1 LLDGGQ
7 LRRGVR
13 DGDHFALQ
21 KQNRRLMDVY
31 RIGVARAGPRGA
43 RVKAASLQNRLMYR
57 GAGGAG
63 SVSERGAGLT
73 GSHWQRACTPQ
84 GCSGRPC
91 LMAGNRPRPS
101 TAATRAC
108 AAAPPSRT
116 AAVRAPCA
124 GRGRGGGGVRR
135 GVGSKVVCEVGAG
148 GAERVGVVARE
159 RLERGHVVRQ
169 QPRMVA
175 APPPYESELCWCWCV
190 RGRRQAA
197 CRAT

>member
-1 LLDGGQ
+1 
-7 LRRGVR
+7 
-13 DGDHFALQ
+13 
-21 KQNRRLMDVY
+21 M
-31 RIGVARAGPRGA
+31 
-43 RVKAASLQNRLMYR
+43 KAASLQNRLMYR

-91 LMAGNRPRPS
+91 LLAGNRPRPS

-108 AAAPPSRT
+108 AAAPPSR
-116 AAVRAPCA
+116 AAAARAPCA

-135 GVGSKVVCEVGAG
+135 GVGSEVVCDVGAG

-159 RLERGHVVRQ
+159 RLERRHVVRQ

-175 APPPYESELCWCWCV
+175 APPPCESEPCWCWCV
-190 RGRRQAA
+190 RGGRQAA
-197 CRAT
+197 CRATGPCKGDEGDKEEAADNEVCPRP